1 MAVKEGIFMT
11 YLEIIVNNC
20 LYLLC
25 PIALYLLF
33 MIYKKNLDQEYSTLT
48 LEITIM
54 SSLYF
59 LLRYGLPLHHRYPT
73 MLFDIPLL
81 LCYLKKKTG
90 FGILISIILIF
101 YQALFL
107 HIHPLFL
114 MVEYT
119 IYFLGYLYVSKKTVT
134 PNQMI
139 NYFMIVKSFILSVEV
154 FLFINPNGS
163 FQENITYLLTII
175 CILYLVAN
183 LILYFFDQGEKI
195 VDLHANMYKIE
206 KEKELRT
213 SLFKVTH
220 EIKNPIAVC
229 KGYLDMI
236 DLNDKKKVNRYI
248 PIIKSEIDRTL
259 TLMDDFLDYTKIKI
273 QTYEIDMVMLLE
285 EIEAS
290 LQSLFV
296 EKGVQ
301 AIFYLPEDEIYLEA
315 DFNRLKQV
323 IINLLKNAIEAKDE
337 TKESSEI
344 VVGLTKTEDN
354 LQISIQD
361 NGVGM
366 NEEELTHVSDMFFT
380 TKTKGSGLGVSLSK
394 EIIELHHGK
403 LEYFSKKGEG
413 TEVRLTLPLTL
424 DVA

>member
-1 MAVKEGIFMT
+1 
-11 YLEIIVNNC
+11 
-20 LYLLC
+20 
-25 PIALYLLF
+25 
-33 MIYKKNLDQEYSTLT
+33 
-48 LEITIM
+48 
-54 SSLYF
+54 
-59 LLRYGLPLHHRYPT
+59 
-73 MLFDIPLL
+73 
-81 LCYLKKKTG
+81 
-90 FGILISIILIF
+90 
-101 YQALFL
+101 
-107 HIHPLFL
+107 
-114 MVEYT
+114 
-119 IYFLGYLYVSKKTVT
+119 
-134 PNQMI
+134 
-139 NYFMIVKSFILSVEV
+139 MIVKSFILSVEV

-273 QTYEIDMVMLLE
+273 QTDEIDMVMLLE

>member
-1 MAVKEGIFMT
+1 
-11 YLEIIVNNC
+11 
-20 LYLLC
+20 
-25 PIALYLLF
+25 
-33 MIYKKNLDQEYSTLT
+33 
-48 LEITIM
+48 
-54 SSLYF
+54 
-59 LLRYGLPLHHRYPT
+59 
-73 MLFDIPLL
+73 
-81 LCYLKKKTG
+81 
-90 FGILISIILIF
+90 
-101 YQALFL
+101 
-107 HIHPLFL
+107 
-114 MVEYT
+114 
-119 IYFLGYLYVSKKTVT
+119 
-134 PNQMI
+134 
-139 NYFMIVKSFILSVEV
+139 
-154 FLFINPNGS
+154 
-163 FQENITYLLTII
+163 
-175 CILYLVAN
+175 
-183 LILYFFDQGEKI
+183 
-195 VDLHANMYKIE
+195 
-206 KEKELRT
+206 
-213 SLFKVTH
+213 
-220 EIKNPIAVC
+220 
-229 KGYLDMI
+229 
-236 DLNDKKKVNRYI
+236 
-248 PIIKSEIDRTL
+248 
-259 TLMDDFLDYTKIKI
+259 
-273 QTYEIDMVMLLE
+273 MVMLLE

-301 AIFYLPEDEIYLEA
+301 AIFYVPEDEIYLEA

-380 TKTKGSGLGVSLSK
+380 TKTKDSGLGVSLSK